1 MKKLF
6 AALLVSGLTLSGFSA
21 TNVEAASGNSIQSVE
36 QLEQG
41 DQELEGAE
49 LGASIETVLENNKKP
64 LYSYSPDGDEHYY
77 EFKKDNGVL
86 VVTAD
91 GKKNNG
97 KIIRVSM
104 SYNDTNGPSYK
115 EVKNAVSN
123 QAVAREHYNKVT
135 GNFGYVQD
143 NQVSYQFSSPSPND
157 KNIKLY
163 RIDISK

>member
-1 MKKLF
+1 M
-6 AALLVSGLTLSGFSA
+6 
-21 TNVEAASGNSIQSVE
+21 
-36 QLEQG
+36 
-41 DQELEGAE
+41 
-49 LGASIETVLENNKKP
+49 
-64 LYSYSPDGDEHYY
+64 
-77 EFKKDNGVL
+77 
-86 VVTAD
+86 VTAD

-97 KIIRVSM
+97 KITRVSM